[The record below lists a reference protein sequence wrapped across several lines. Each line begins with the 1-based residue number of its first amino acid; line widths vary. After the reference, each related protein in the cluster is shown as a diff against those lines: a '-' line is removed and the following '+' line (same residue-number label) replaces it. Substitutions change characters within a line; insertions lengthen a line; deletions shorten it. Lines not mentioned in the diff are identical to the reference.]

1 MNTLRTFV
9 LFLSVCL
16 TSAIVRADH
25 HEPADQKL
33 TFVIVHGA
41 TAGGYEWKETGRYL
55 REAGHD
61 VYRVTLTALGE
72 RSHLSAE
79 GVNLTTHINDVV
91 NTILFEDLHDVILT
105 GHSYGGMVITGVM
118 DRIPDRI
125 SHVYFF
131 DAAVPEDGQSIHDS
145 FGSGGA
151 PRPEPK
157 VENGRMM
164 MDWLPKNP
172 TAWPH
177 NVGHPIGT
185 LTEPVS
191 YKNPAALALNVTY
204 VPFVKDAA
212 DEAKRA
218 AENPAW
224 QRAKAR
230 GWTIRPYP
238 GSHTAML
245 ETPKELSAHI
255 LASVNDTNH
264 SLETSTAT
272 N

>member
-1 MNTLRTFV
+1 MKSLPRAFV
-9 LFLSVCL
+9 ILLTVCL
-16 TSAIVRADH
+16 TAAISRADH
-25 HEPADQKL
+25 HTSDEKL
-33 TFVIVHGA
+33 TFVLVHGA
-41 TAGGYEWKETGRYL
+41 TAGGYEWKETGKYL
-55 REAGHD
+55 QQAGHT

-118 DRIPDRI
+118 DRIPERI
-125 SHVYFF
+125 SHVYYF
-131 DAAVPEDGQSIHDS
+131 DAAVPADGQSIRDS
-145 FGSGGA
+145 FGNRGGD
-151 PRPEPK
+151 RPEPK
-157 VENGRMM
+157 VENGRMV

-172 TAWPH
+172 TSWPH
-177 NVGHPIGT
+177 NTGHPIGT

-204 VPFVKDAA
+204 VPFVKDA
-212 DEAKRA
+212 EAEKTRSESDA
-218 AENPAW
+218 GW

-245 ETPKELSAHI
+245 ETPKGLAELI
-255 LASVNDTNH
+255 LASVNDTN
-264 SLETSTAT
+264 TPTP
-272 N
+272 